1 MNRLF
6 SVVFKCNLVILLA
19 LTSFMSWA
27 QSNALP
33 ENYPNKTIKIVVP
46 FSPGSA
52 SDILARAL
60 GERLNAAWG
69 QSVIIEN
76 KPGAGATIATA
87 MVAKSDPDGYTLII
101 VSTGHVVNPSIYKNL
116 SYDTLRDVIGVA
128 PIANFP
134 SVLVIPALAKEKN
147 LKEFVEYAKQNP
159 GKLNFVSGGTG
170 SGSHMSAE
178 KFILNA
184 QIQAQHIP
192 LKGAPEMAVE
202 VASGRAQFG
211 FMPIVSALP
220 AIRSGQLRALAVT
233 TEQRSSALPDVPS
246 ISEAGEPGGLFN
258 FWIGLLAPGKT
269 APAIIQKLNVEIAKI
284 VQTPEMK
291 SRLAT
296 LGAEPMLMTSAQF
309 DAYMALEFKTM
320 GAIIKAANIRLD

>member
-1 MNRLF
+1 MF
-6 SVVFKCNLVILLA
+6 AIFVLA
-19 LTSFMSWA
+19 PLMSWG
-27 QSNALP
+27 QTNTLP
-33 ENYPNKTIKIVVP
+33 ENYPHKTIKLVVP

-60 GERLNAAWG
+60 GEKLNAAWG
-69 QSVIIEN
+69 QTVIVEN
-76 KPGAGATIATA
+76 KPGAGGTIATA
-87 MVAKSDPDGYTLII
+87 LVAKSDPDGYTLII

-116 SYDTLRDVIGVA
+116 QYDALRDVIGVA

-134 SVLVIPALAKEKN
+134 SVLIIPASAKELN
-147 LKEFVEYAKQNP
+147 LKEFIEFARQNP

-178 KFILNA
+178 KFVLNT

-220 AIRSGQLRALAVT
+220 AIKSGQLRALAVT
-233 TEQRSSALPDVPS
+233 TESRSPALPDVPS
-246 ISEAGEPGGLFN
+246 IAEAGEPGGLFN
-258 FWIGLLAPGKT
+258 FWIGLLAPAKT
-269 APAIIQKLNVEIAKI
+269 PPAIVQKLNLEIAKI
-284 VQTPEMK
+284 VQSPEMK
-291 SRLAT
+291 SRLAL
-296 LGAEPMLMTSAQF
+296 LGAEPLVMTPAQF
-309 DAYMALEFKTM
+309 DAYMASDYKTM
-320 GAIIKAANIRLD
+320 AAIIKAANIKLD